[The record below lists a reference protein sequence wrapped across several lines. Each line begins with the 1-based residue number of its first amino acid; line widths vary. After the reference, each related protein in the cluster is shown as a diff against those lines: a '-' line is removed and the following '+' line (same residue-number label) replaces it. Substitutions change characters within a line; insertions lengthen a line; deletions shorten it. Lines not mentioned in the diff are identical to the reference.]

1 MHFSIQANTATEGG
15 RCITM
20 LLSNSLAIS
29 HEIINRVV
37 KPGDTVVDATM
48 GNGNDTL
55 LLSKLVGDEGIVYSF
70 DIQESALAS
79 TRRKLENAGTA
90 DNVRLILDGHQNIG
104 KYVPQGIRAVMFN
117 LGYLPKG
124 DHSIGTK
131 ADTTIE
137 ALKKSMELLITG
149 GIIMMV
155 IYYGGDS
162 GFEEKEAVLEYV
174 RTIDCKR
181 YSVLVS
187 DFVNQINC
195 PPIAVCIEKY

>member
-1 MHFSIQANTATEGG
+1 
-15 RCITM
+15 M

-29 HEIINRVV
+29 HEIVKKVV
-37 KPGDTVVDATM
+37 KEGDTVVDATM

-55 LLSKLVGDEGIVYSF
+55 LLAGLVGDKGKVYSF
-70 DIQESALAS
+70 DIQDTALRN
-79 TRRKLENAGTA
+79 TGKKLKDAGMEGY
-90 DNVRLILDGHQNIG
+90 VELIKDGHQNIDR
-104 KYVPQGIRAVMFN
+104 YVPKGIRAVMFN

-131 ADTTIE
+131 AETTME
-137 ALKKSMELLITG
+137 AMKKSMELLMTG

-162 GFEEKEAVLEYV
+162 GFDEKEAVLEYV
-174 RTIDCKR
+174 KTIDCRR
-181 YSVLVS
+181 YTVLVS

-195 PPIAVCIEKY
+195 PPIAVCIEKNMD

>member
-1 MHFSIQANTATEGG
+1 
-15 RCITM
+15 M

-29 HEIINRVV
+29 HEIINKTV
-37 KPGDTVVDATM
+37 KQGDTVVDATM

-55 LLSKLVGDEGIVYSF
+55 LLAGLVGDKGKVYSF
-70 DIQESALAS
+70 DIQECALIN
-79 TRRKLENAGTA
+79 TRKKLEEAGISGY
-90 DNVRLILDGHQNIG
+90 VELIRDGHQNID
-104 KYVPQGIRAVMFN
+104 KYAAKGIKAVMFN

-137 ALKKSMELLITG
+137 ALRKSMELLMAG

-162 GFEEKEAVLEYV
+162 GFDEKEAVLEYV
-174 RTIDCKR
+174 RTIDCRK
-181 YSVLVS
+181 YTVLVS

-195 PPIAVCIEKY
+195 PPIAVCIEKNAD

>member
-1 MHFSIQANTATEGG
+1 
-15 RCITM
+15 M

-29 HEIINRVV
+29 HEIIRKVV
-37 KPGDTVVDATM
+37 KQGDTVVDATM

-55 LLSKLVGDEGIVYSF
+55 LLARLVGSKGKVYSF
-70 DIQESALAS
+70 DIQDAALTNTRKKLRES
-79 TRRKLENAGTA
+79 GTEGF
-90 DNVRLILDGHQNIG
+90 VELIKDGHQNID
-104 KYVPQGIRAVMFN
+104 KYVPKGIRAVMFN

-137 ALKKSMELLITG
+137 ALQKSMELLMYG

-162 GFEEKEAVLEYV
+162 GFDEKEAVQEYIK
-174 RTIDCKR
+174 TIDCRK

-195 PPIAVCIEKY
+195 PPIAVCIEKIAE

>member
-1 MHFSIQANTATEGG
+1 M
-15 RCITM
+15 M

-37 KPGDTVVDATM
+37 KQGDTVVDATM

-55 LLSKLVGDEGIVYSF
+55 LLSRLVGKVGTVYSF
-70 DIQESALAS
+70 DIQETALAS
-79 TRRKLENAGTA
+79 TRKRLENAGTA
-90 DNVRLILDGHQNIG
+90 ENVRLILDGHQNMD

-131 ADTTIE
+131 ADSTIE
-137 ALKKSMELLITG
+137 ALKKSMELLIAG
-149 GIIMMV
+149 GVIMMV

-162 GFEEKEAVLEYV
+162 GFEEKEAVLEYI
-174 RTIDCKR
+174 RTIDCKK
-181 YSVLVS
+181 YSVLVC